1 MENKVA
7 VIGKDGQL
15 GRALQSIR
23 PDCSYFDRENV
34 DLSSLESI
42 NAFDWSKY
50 NTVINAAAYT
60 AVDKAE
66 EEPELAHMINA
77 TAVGIISER
86 LSRNGGSLI
95 HFSTDYIFDGTKD
108 LHDETETPNPKSIYG
123 ETKYQGE
130 ILALANPKTYVVRT
144 SWVIGDG
151 NNFARTMLKLA
162 SSGVNPNVVN
172 DQFGRP
178 TLASLLAKFAIHLCD
193 TSPEYSTYNLS
204 NEGPTVSWCDLAKT
218 IFEMS
223 GNDPGRVSGLST
235 EDYFKDKAHANR
247 PKNSTFSLEKAK
259 STGFE
264 IPEWKE
270 DLKKYIDEELK
281 K

>member
-1 MENKVA
+1 MDKYVIYNYTEDIWQYGSMARTAWLDTGLRNFPLAATYSYNIVEHENGVD
-7 VIGKDGQL
+7 DG
-15 GRALQSIR
+15 I
-23 PDCSYFDRENV
+23 
-34 DLSSLESI
+34 
-42 NAFDWSKY
+42 
-50 NTVINAAAYT
+50 TV
-60 AVDKAE
+60 
-66 EEPELAHMINA
+66 PA
-77 TAVGIISER
+77 TAIEA
-86 LSRNGGSLI
+86 
-95 HFSTDYIFDGTKD
+95 
-108 LHDETETPNPKSIYG
+108 SI
-123 ETKYQGE
+123 
-130 ILALANPKTYVVRT
+130 T
-144 SWVIGDG
+144 SSHYDIGDG